1 MATVISRIRSAL
13 RARGHTAFL
22 AASLL
27 LGVLVGIG
35 AALLV
40 WAMELVGHSV
50 SETDSFFGLGKWIFL
65 ISIPLGLLAAWL
77 LNRWLGP
84 DVSGGGVAETMVG
97 LNLEGGYLPT
107 RLVPTKIIAT
117 AATLGTGGSG
127 GREGPI
133 VLIGGAIGSSLAR
146 YTRFGLDQVKSLVAA
161 GAGAGIG
168 ASFNAPIAG
177 MMFALEV
184 ILSSFAIRHVSAIVV
199 TSVAAAVTTHTLV
212 GEETFLRSPA
222 YELHDPL
229 QLILYAL
236 LAVLAVLFGTFFLRV
251 LDITSVARL
260 ASRIPPWVAPDRHG
274 RLGRTH
280 RLPLSRDA
288 RHRPAVPDGVAIA
301 AGSRRF
307 RVVGPVHHRGAEGRH
322 GRSHPQGRRIGRHL
336 HAGVGDRR
344 HRGSRIR
351 DPDRSGVDVLAH
363 RPGAFALVGMAAAF
377 AATARAPLTAVILV
391 FELTGSYG
399 LVLPLMLAAALA
411 TLIGDRIHPESAYT
425 MSLARKGIRLP
436 KSEDIDLLD
445 TVDVEEVMS
454 EVDVVATPGM
464 SMEEFE
470 TLLDRT
476 RHHGMPVVLDRDLV
490 GVISVT
496 DLERVA
502 GREAETTV
510 GEEMSPH
517 PITVTPDL
525 PVSVALAR
533 MASLGLGR
541 LPVVADDDPR
551 RLVGMFRRESVVRAY
566 HHALGLATGRELYRD
581 RVKVR
586 TQPGA
591 GFFESMV
598 RRGTPIVGWQVK
610 DVHWPTGRDPRID
623 PPWVVRADPARRD
636 GDRSRRHDHGVRHG
650 RITRR
655 SRLPAG
661 ADPRL
666 NRRMA
671 EAYERELNLTV
682 PTRWSRQIASVTS
695 TARSCEMSPAG
706 IDVSPAMSRSTIS
719 ALSDPETIHT
729 IRPAPS
735 SAGRVSVIRR
745 WPR

>member
-27 LGVLVGIG
+27 LGVLVGFG

-40 WAMELVGHSV
+40 WAMEFVGHTV
-50 SETDSFFGLGKWIFL
+50 SETESFFGLGQWIFL
-65 ISIPLGLLAAWL
+65 ISIPLGLLAAWT

-107 RLVPTKIIAT
+107 RSVPAKIVAT
-117 AATLGTGGSG
+117 AATLGSGGSG

-212 GEETFLRSPA
+212 GEETFLRAPA

-251 LDITSVARL
+251 LDFTSVARFS
-260 ASRIPPWVAPDRHG
+260 ARIPPWTLPIIMGISVGMVGLLYPET
-274 RLGRTH
+274 LGTGQQF
-280 RLPLSRDA
+280 LTELLSLRG
-288 RHRPAVPDGVAIA
+288 PADFLWWALFIIA
-301 AGSRRF
+301 ALKGVTAALTRKGGGSAGTF
-307 RVVGPVHHRGAEGRH
+307 MPSLVIGGAVG
-322 GRSHPQGRRIGRHL
+322 
-336 HAGVGDRR
+336 AGFAILIDPLWGF
-344 HRGSRIR
+344 SRI
-351 DPDRSGVDVLAH
+351 D
-363 RPGAFALVGMAAAF
+363 PGAFALVGMAAAL

-391 FELTGSYG
+391 FELTGGYG

-445 TVDVEEVMS
+445 TVDVEQVMS
-454 EVDVVATPGM
+454 DVDVVATPAM
-464 SMEEFE
+464 SMEELKN
-470 TLLDRT
+470 LLDQT
-476 RHHGMPVVLDRDLV
+476 RHHGMPVVEGPDLV
-490 GVISVT
+490 GVIIVT
-496 DLERVA
+496 DLERAA

-510 GEEMSPH
+510 GEEMS
-517 PITVTPDL
+517 
-525 PVSVALAR
+525 
-533 MASLGLGR
+533 
-541 LPVVADDDPR
+541 
-551 RLVGMFRRESVVRAY
+551 
-566 HHALGLATGRELYRD
+566 
-581 RVKVR
+581 K
-586 TQPGA
+586 
-591 GFFESMV
+591 
-598 RRGTPIVGWQVK
+598 
-610 DVHWPTGRDPRID
+610 
-623 PPWVVRADPARRD
+623 
-636 GDRSRRHDHGVRHG
+636 
-650 RITRR
+650 
-655 SRLPAG
+655 
-661 ADPRL
+661 
-666 NRRMA
+666 
-671 EAYERELNLTV
+671 
-682 PTRWSRQIASVTS
+682 
-695 TARSCEMSPAG
+695 
-706 IDVSPAMSRSTIS
+706 
-719 ALSDPETIHT
+719 
-729 IRPAPS
+729 
-735 SAGRVSVIRR
+735 
-745 WPR
+745 

>member
-1 MATVISRIRSAL
+1 MANVISRIRSAL

-40 WAMELVGHSV
+40 RAMELVADGV
-50 SETDSFFGLGKWIFL
+50 TEIDLFFGLGKYIFL
-65 ISIPLGLLAAWL
+65 VSIPLGLLAAWS

-97 LNLEGGYLPT
+97 LNLEGGYLQT
-107 RLVPTKIIAT
+107 KLVPAKIVAT

-146 YTRFGLDQVKSLVAA
+146 YTRFGIDQVKSLVAA
-161 GAGAGIG
+161 GAAAGIG

-184 ILSSFAIRHVSAIVV
+184 ILGSFAIRHVSAIVV
-199 TSVAAAVTTHTLV
+199 TSVAAAVTTHALV

-222 YELHDPL
+222 YELSDPL

-236 LAVLAVLFGTFFLRV
+236 LAVLAVLFATFFLRV
-251 LDITSVARL
+251 LDRTSVVRL
-260 ASRIPPWVAPDRHG
+260 ASRIPSWM
-274 RLGRTH
+274 
-280 RLPLSRDA
+280 LPVLM
-288 RHRPAVPDGVAIA
+288 GVAVALIGLIYPETLGTGQQFLTRLLALRNPGDFVWWALFLIA
-301 AGSRRF
+301 ALKAVTAALTRKGGGSAGTF
-307 RVVGPVHHRGAEGRH
+307 MPALVIGGAVG
-322 GRSHPQGRRIGRHL
+322 
-336 HAGVGDRR
+336 AGFAILIDPIWSF
-344 HRGSRIR
+344 SRI
-351 DPDRSGVDVLAH
+351 D
-363 RPGAFALVGMAAAF
+363 PGAFALVGMAAAL

-411 TLIGDRIHPESAYT
+411 TLIADRIHPESAYT

-436 KSEDIDLLD
+436 KAEDIDLLD
-445 TVDVEEVMS
+445 TVDVGEVMS
-454 EVDVVATPGM
+454 DIDAIATPSM
-464 SMEEFE
+464 SMSEFE
-470 TLLDRT
+470 TMLDRT

-496 DLERVA
+496 DLERVS

-510 GEEMSPH
+510 GDEMSPH

-541 LPVVADDDPR
+541 LPVVADEDPT

-591 GFFESMV
+591 AFFEALV
-598 RRGTPIVGWQVK
+598 RRGTPIVGWRVK
-610 DVHWPTGRDPRID
+610 DVQWPNGAILVSIRRGSSVLIPHGETVIKVGDTITVFGTGE
-623 PPWVVRADPARRD
+623 
-636 GDRSRRHDHGVRHG
+636 SREDLGF
-650 RITRR
+650 
-655 SRLPAG
+655 L
-661 ADPRL
+661 L
-666 NRRMA
+666 
-671 EAYERELNLTV
+671 E
-682 PTRWSRQIASVTS
+682 PTRDATG
-695 TARSCEMSPAG
+695 EF
-706 IDVSPAMSRSTIS
+706 
-719 ALSDPETIHT
+719 L
-729 IRPAPS
+729 RPPVGGSEATK
-735 SAGRVSVIRR
+735 
-745 WPR
+745 

>member
-1 MATVISRIRSAL
+1 VVMATVISRIRSAL

-27 LGVLVGIG
+27 LGVLVGVG

-50 SETDSFFGLGKWIFL
+50 SETEAFFGLGKWIFL

-107 RLVPTKIIAT
+107 RLVPAKIIAT

-222 YELHDPL
+222 YELNDPR

-260 ASRIPPWVAPDRHG
+260 ASRIPPWVLPIAMGISVGLIGLLYPET
-274 RLGRTH
+274 LGTGQQFLTELLALRNPGDFMWWA
-280 RLPLSRDA
+280 LFI
-288 RHRPAVPDGVAIA
+288 IA
-301 AGSRRF
+301 ALKAVTAALTRKGGGSAGTF
-307 RVVGPVHHRGAEGRH
+307 MPALVIGGAVGAGFAILIEPVWTF
-322 GRSHPQGRRIGRHL
+322 
-336 HAGVGDRR
+336 
-344 HRGSRIR
+344 SRI
-351 DPDRSGVDVLAH
+351 D
-363 RPGAFALVGMAAAF
+363 PGAFALVGMAAAL

-464 SMEEFE
+464 SMEEFG
-470 TLLDRT
+470 TLLDHT

-496 DLERVA
+496 DLDRVK
-502 GREAETTV
+502 GREADTTV
-510 GEEMSPH
+510 GDEMSPH

-541 LPVVADDDPR
+541 LPVVADDDAR
-551 RLVGMFRRESVVRAY
+551 RLIGMFRRESVVRAY

-581 RVKVR
+581 RVRVR
-586 TQPGA
+586 AQPGA
-591 GFFESMV
+591 GFYESMV

-610 DVHWPTGRDPRID
+610 DVHWPQGAILVSIRRGSSVLIPHGETVIEVGDTITVFGTGD
-623 PPWVVRADPARRD
+623 
-636 GDRSRRHDHGVRHG
+636 SREDLGF
-650 RITRR
+650 
-655 SRLPAG
+655 L
-661 ADPRL
+661 L
-666 NRRMA
+666 
-671 EAYERELNLTV
+671 E
-682 PTRWSRQIASVTS
+682 PTRDSTGEWQRPTTAS
-695 TARSCEMSPAG
+695 
-706 IDVSPAMSRSTIS
+706 
-719 ALSDPETIHT
+719 
-729 IRPAPS
+729 
-735 SAGRVSVIRR
+735 
-745 WPR
+745 

>member
-35 AALLV
+35 AAVLV
-40 WAMELVGHSV
+40 WAMELVGHTV
-50 SETDSFFGLGKWIFL
+50 SETDAFFGLGKWIFL

-199 TSVAAAVTTHTLV
+199 TSVAAAVTTHALV

-260 ASRIPPWVAPDRHG
+260 ASRIPPWSLPIVMGVSVGLIGFLYPET
-274 RLGRTH
+274 LGTGQAF
-280 RLPLSRDA
+280 LTELLSLRG
-288 RHRPAVPDGVAIA
+288 PADFVWWSLFIIA
-301 AGSRRF
+301 ALKAMTAALTRKGGGSAGTF
-307 RVVGPVHHRGAEGRH
+307 MPALLIGGTVG
-322 GRSHPQGRRIGRHL
+322 
-336 HAGVGDRR
+336 AGFAILIDPLWGF
-344 HRGSRIR
+344 SRI
-351 DPDRSGVDVLAH
+351 DPGS
-363 RPGAFALVGMAAAF
+363 FALVGMAAAL

-425 MSLARKGIRLP
+425 MSLTRKGIRLP

-445 TVDVEEVMS
+445 TVDVDEVMS
-454 EVDVVATPGM
+454 EVDVVTSPGM
-464 SMEEFE
+464 SMEEFGS
-470 TLLDRT
+470 LLDRT
-476 RHHGMPVVLDRDLV
+476 RHHGMPVVLDRNLV

-502 GREAETTV
+502 GREAEATV
-510 GEEMSPH
+510 GEEMSAY

-541 LPVVADDDPR
+541 LPVVADDDPQ

-610 DVHWPTGRDPRID
+610 DVNW
-623 PPWVVRADPARRD
+623 
-636 GDRSRRHDHGVRHG
+636 
-650 RITRR
+650 
-655 SRLPAG
+655 PAG
-661 ADPRL
+661 AIL
-666 NRRMA
+666 VSIRRGSSVLIPHG
-671 EAYERELNLTV
+671 ETVIEVGDTITVFGTGESREDLGFLLE
-682 PTRWSRQIASVTS
+682 PTRDS
-695 TARSCEMSPAG
+695 TGEWQRPTNAG
-706 IDVSPAMSRSTIS
+706 
-719 ALSDPETIHT
+719 
-729 IRPAPS
+729 
-735 SAGRVSVIRR
+735 
-745 WPR
+745 

>member
-27 LGVLVGIG
+27 LGVLVGFG

-40 WAMELVGHSV
+40 WAMEFVGHTV
-50 SETDSFFGLGKWIFL
+50 SETESFFGLGQWIFL
-65 ISIPLGLLAAWL
+65 ISIPLGLLAAWT

-107 RLVPTKIIAT
+107 RSVPAKIVAT
-117 AATLGTGGSG
+117 AATLGSGGSG

-146 YTRFGLDQVKSLVAA
+146 YTRFGIDQVKSLVAA

-212 GEETFLRSPA
+212 GEETFLRAPA

-251 LDITSVARL
+251 LDVTSVARFS
-260 ASRIPPWVAPDRHG
+260 ARIPPWTLPIIMGISVGMVGLLYPET
-274 RLGRTH
+274 LGTGQQF
-280 RLPLSRDA
+280 LTELLSLRG
-288 RHRPAVPDGVAIA
+288 PADFLWWALFIIA
-301 AGSRRF
+301 ALKGVTAALTRKGGGSAGTF
-307 RVVGPVHHRGAEGRH
+307 MPSLVIGGAVG
-322 GRSHPQGRRIGRHL
+322 
-336 HAGVGDRR
+336 AGFAILIDPLWGF
-344 HRGSRIR
+344 SRI
-351 DPDRSGVDVLAH
+351 D
-363 RPGAFALVGMAAAF
+363 PGAFALVGMAAAL

-391 FELTGSYG
+391 FELTGGYG

-445 TVDVEEVMS
+445 TVDVEQVMS
-454 EVDVVATPGM
+454 DVDVVATPAM
-464 SMEEFE
+464 SMEELKN
-470 TLLDRT
+470 LLDQT
-476 RHHGMPVVLDRDLV
+476 RHHGMPVVEGPDLV

-496 DLERVA
+496 DLERAA

-510 GEEMSPH
+510 GEEMSKY

-541 LPVVADDDPR
+541 LPVVADDDPQ

-586 TQPGA
+586 TQPGT
-591 GFFESMV
+591 GFFEAMV

-610 DVHWPTGRDPRID
+610 DVRWPEGAILVSIRRGSSVLIPHGETVIEVGDTITVFGTGE
-623 PPWVVRADPARRD
+623 
-636 GDRSRRHDHGVRHG
+636 SR
-650 RITRR
+650 
-655 SRLPAG
+655 
-661 ADPRL
+661 
-666 NRRMA
+666 
-671 EAYERELNLTV
+671 EELGFLLE
-682 PTRWSRQIASVTS
+682 PTRDS
-695 TARSCEMSPAG
+695 TGEWQKPTNT
-706 IDVSPAMSRSTIS
+706 V
-719 ALSDPETIHT
+719 
-729 IRPAPS
+729 
-735 SAGRVSVIRR
+735 
-745 WPR
+745 

>member
-40 WAMELVGHSV
+40 WAMELVAHGV
-50 SETDSFFGLGKWIFL
+50 TETDAFFGLGKYVFL
-65 ISIPLGLLAAWL
+65 ISIPLGLLGAWA

-199 TSVAAAVTTHTLV
+199 TSVAAAVTTHALV

-222 YELHDPL
+222 YELNDPL

-236 LAVLAVLFGTFFLRV
+236 LAVLAVVFGTFFLRI
-251 LDITSVARL
+251 LDRTSIARL
-260 ASRIPPWVAPDRHG
+260 SSRIPSWMLPVLMGVVVALIGLIYPET
-274 RLGRTH
+274 LGTGQQFLTKLLALRNPGDFVWWA
-280 RLPLSRDA
+280 LFI
-288 RHRPAVPDGVAIA
+288 IA
-301 AGSRRF
+301 ALKAVTAALTRKGGGSAGTF
-307 RVVGPVHHRGAEGRH
+307 MPALVIGGAVG
-322 GRSHPQGRRIGRHL
+322 
-336 HAGVGDRR
+336 AGFAIVIDPIWSF
-344 HRGSRIR
+344 SRI
-351 DPDRSGVDVLAH
+351 D
-363 RPGAFALVGMAAAF
+363 PGAFALVGMAAAL

-411 TLIGDRIHPESAYT
+411 TLVADRMHPESAYT

-445 TVDVEEVMS
+445 TVDVREVMS
-454 EVDVVATPGM
+454 DVDVVAAP
-464 SMEEFE
+464 SMTMAELE

-476 RHHGMPVVLDRDLV
+476 RHHGMPVVRARDLV

-502 GREAETTV
+502 GREAEITV

-541 LPVVADDDPR
+541 LPVVADDDPN

-586 TQPGA
+586 AQPGA
-591 GFFESMV
+591 AFYEAMV

-610 DVHWPTGRDPRID
+610 DVHWPNGVILVSIRRGSSVLIPHGETVIDVGDTITVFGTGE
-623 PPWVVRADPARRD
+623 
-636 GDRSRRHDHGVRHG
+636 SREDLGF
-650 RITRR
+650 
-655 SRLPAG
+655 L
-661 ADPRL
+661 
-666 NRRMA
+666 M
-671 EAYERELNLTV
+671 E
-682 PTRWSRQIASVTS
+682 PTRDTTGEFQRP
-695 TARSCEMSPAG
+695 SPSGSEA
-706 IDVSPAMSRSTIS
+706 T
-719 ALSDPETIHT
+719 E
-729 IRPAPS
+729 
-735 SAGRVSVIRR
+735 
-745 WPR
+745 

>member
-40 WAMELVGHSV
+40 WAMELVGHTV
-50 SETDSFFGLGKWIFL
+50 SETNAFFGLGKWIFL

-199 TSVAAAVTTHTLV
+199 TSVAAAVTTHALV

-260 ASRIPPWVAPDRHG
+260 ASRIPPWSLPIVMGVSVGLIGFLYPET
-274 RLGRTH
+274 LGTGQAF
-280 RLPLSRDA
+280 LTELLSLRG
-288 RHRPAVPDGVAIA
+288 PADFVWWSLFIIA
-301 AGSRRF
+301 ALKAVTAALTRKGGGSAGTF
-307 RVVGPVHHRGAEGRH
+307 MPALLIGGTVG
-322 GRSHPQGRRIGRHL
+322 
-336 HAGVGDRR
+336 AGFAILIDPLWGF
-344 HRGSRIR
+344 SRI
-351 DPDRSGVDVLAH
+351 DPGS
-363 RPGAFALVGMAAAF
+363 FALVGMAAAL

-425 MSLARKGIRLP
+425 MSLSRKGIRFP

-454 EVDVVATPGM
+454 EVDAVASPGM
-464 SMEEFE
+464 SMEEFS

-476 RHHGMPVVLDRDLV
+476 RHHGMPVVLDRNLV

-502 GREAETTV
+502 GREAEATV
-510 GEEMSPH
+510 GEEMSAY

-541 LPVVADDDPR
+541 LPVVADDNPQ
-551 RLVGMFRRESVVRAY
+551 RLVGMFRRESVVQAY

-591 GFFESMV
+591 GFFESMI

-610 DVHWPTGRDPRID
+610 DVNWPSGAILVSIRRGSSVLIPHGETVIEVGDTITVFGTGE
-623 PPWVVRADPARRD
+623 
-636 GDRSRRHDHGVRHG
+636 SREDLGF
-650 RITRR
+650 
-655 SRLPAG
+655 L
-661 ADPRL
+661 L
-666 NRRMA
+666 
-671 EAYERELNLTV
+671 E
-682 PTRWSRQIASVTS
+682 PTRDSTGEWQRPTNAS
-695 TARSCEMSPAG
+695 
-706 IDVSPAMSRSTIS
+706 
-719 ALSDPETIHT
+719 
-729 IRPAPS
+729 
-735 SAGRVSVIRR
+735 
-745 WPR
+745 

>member
-40 WAMELVGHSV
+40 RAMELVADGV
-50 SETDSFFGLGKWIFL
+50 TEIDLFFGLGKYIFL
-65 ISIPLGLLAAWL
+65 VSIPLGLLAAWS

-97 LNLEGGYLPT
+97 LNLEGGYLQT
-107 RLVPTKIIAT
+107 KLVPAKIVAT

-146 YTRFGLDQVKSLVAA
+146 YTRFGIDQVKSLVAA
-161 GAGAGIG
+161 GAAAGIG

-184 ILSSFAIRHVSAIVV
+184 ILGSFAIRHVSAIVV
-199 TSVAAAVTTHTLV
+199 TSVAAAVTTHALV

-222 YELHDPL
+222 YELSDPL

-236 LAVLAVLFGTFFLRV
+236 LAVLAVLFATFFLRV
-251 LDITSVARL
+251 LDRTSVVRL
-260 ASRIPPWVAPDRHG
+260 ASRIPSWI
-274 RLGRTH
+274 
-280 RLPLSRDA
+280 LPVLM
-288 RHRPAVPDGVAIA
+288 GVAVALIGLIYPETLGTGQQFLTRLLALRNPGDFVWWALFLIA
-301 AGSRRF
+301 ALKAVTAALTRKGGGSAGTF
-307 RVVGPVHHRGAEGRH
+307 MPALVIGGAVG
-322 GRSHPQGRRIGRHL
+322 
-336 HAGVGDRR
+336 AGFAILIDPIWSF
-344 HRGSRIR
+344 SRI
-351 DPDRSGVDVLAH
+351 D
-363 RPGAFALVGMAAAF
+363 PGAFALVGMAAAL

-411 TLIGDRIHPESAYT
+411 TLIADRIHPESAYT

-436 KSEDIDLLD
+436 KAEDIDLLD
-445 TVDVEEVMS
+445 TVDVGEVMS
-454 EVDVVATPGM
+454 DIDAVATPSM
-464 SMEEFE
+464 SMSEFE
-470 TLLDRT
+470 TMLDRT

-496 DLERVA
+496 DLERVS

-510 GEEMSPH
+510 GDEMSPH

-541 LPVVADDDPR
+541 LPVVADEDPT

-566 HHALGLATGRELYRD
+566 HHTLGLATGRELYRD

-591 GFFESMV
+591 AFFEALV
-598 RRGTPIVGWQVK
+598 RRGTPIVGWRVK
-610 DVHWPTGRDPRID
+610 DVQWPNGAILVSIRRGSSVLIPHGETVIKVGDTITVFGTGE
-623 PPWVVRADPARRD
+623 
-636 GDRSRRHDHGVRHG
+636 SREDLGF
-650 RITRR
+650 
-655 SRLPAG
+655 L
-661 ADPRL
+661 L
-666 NRRMA
+666 
-671 EAYERELNLTV
+671 E
-682 PTRWSRQIASVTS
+682 PTRDATG
-695 TARSCEMSPAG
+695 EF
-706 IDVSPAMSRSTIS
+706 
-719 ALSDPETIHT
+719 L
-729 IRPAPS
+729 RPPVGGSEATK
-735 SAGRVSVIRR
+735 
-745 WPR
+745 

>member
-40 WAMELVGHSV
+40 WAMELVAHGV
-50 SETDSFFGLGKWIFL
+50 TETDAFFGLGKYVFL
-65 ISIPLGLLAAWL
+65 ISIPLGLLGAWA

-199 TSVAAAVTTHTLV
+199 TSVAAAVTTHALV

-222 YELHDPL
+222 YELNDPL

-236 LAVLAVLFGTFFLRV
+236 LAVLAVVFGTFFLRI
-251 LDITSVARL
+251 LDRTSIARL
-260 ASRIPPWVAPDRHG
+260 SSRIPGWVLPVLMGIAVALIGLIYPET
-274 RLGRTH
+274 LGTGQQFLTELLALRNPGDFVWWA
-280 RLPLSRDA
+280 LFI
-288 RHRPAVPDGVAIA
+288 IA
-301 AGSRRF
+301 ALKAVTAALTRKGGGSAGTF
-307 RVVGPVHHRGAEGRH
+307 MPALVIGGAVG
-322 GRSHPQGRRIGRHL
+322 
-336 HAGVGDRR
+336 AGFAIVIDPIWSF
-344 HRGSRIR
+344 SRI
-351 DPDRSGVDVLAH
+351 D
-363 RPGAFALVGMAAAF
+363 PGAFALVGMAAAL

-411 TLIGDRIHPESAYT
+411 TLVADRMHPESAYT

-445 TVDVEEVMS
+445 TVDVREVMS
-454 EVDVVATPGM
+454 DVDVVAAP
-464 SMEEFE
+464 SMTMAELE

-476 RHHGMPVVLDRDLV
+476 RHHGMPVVRARDLV

-502 GREAETTV
+502 GREAEITV

-541 LPVVADDDPR
+541 LPVVADDDPN

-586 TQPGA
+586 AQPGA
-591 GFFESMV
+591 AFYEAMV

-610 DVHWPTGRDPRID
+610 DVHWPNGVILVSIRRGSSVLIPHGETVIDVGDTITVFGTGE
-623 PPWVVRADPARRD
+623 
-636 GDRSRRHDHGVRHG
+636 SREDLGF
-650 RITRR
+650 
-655 SRLPAG
+655 L
-661 ADPRL
+661 
-666 NRRMA
+666 M
-671 EAYERELNLTV
+671 E
-682 PTRWSRQIASVTS
+682 PTRDTTGEFQRP
-695 TARSCEMSPAG
+695 SPSGSEA
-706 IDVSPAMSRSTIS
+706 T
-719 ALSDPETIHT
+719 E
-729 IRPAPS
+729 
-735 SAGRVSVIRR
+735 
-745 WPR
+745 

>member
-40 WAMELVGHSV
+40 WAMELVAHGV
-50 SETDSFFGLGKWIFL
+50 TETDAFFGLGKYVFL
-65 ISIPLGLLAAWL
+65 ISIPLGLLGAWA

-199 TSVAAAVTTHTLV
+199 TSVAAAVTTHALV

-222 YELHDPL
+222 YELNDPL

-236 LAVLAVLFGTFFLRV
+236 LAVLAVLFGTFFLRI
-251 LDITSVARL
+251 LDRTSIARL
-260 ASRIPPWVAPDRHG
+260 SSRIPGWVLPVLMGIAVALIGLIYPET
-274 RLGRTH
+274 LGTGQQFLTELLALRNPGDFVWWA
-280 RLPLSRDA
+280 LFI
-288 RHRPAVPDGVAIA
+288 IA
-301 AGSRRF
+301 ALKAVTAALTRKGGGSAGTF
-307 RVVGPVHHRGAEGRH
+307 MPALVIGGAVG
-322 GRSHPQGRRIGRHL
+322 
-336 HAGVGDRR
+336 AGFAIVIDPIWSF
-344 HRGSRIR
+344 SRI
-351 DPDRSGVDVLAH
+351 D
-363 RPGAFALVGMAAAF
+363 PGAFALVGMAAAL

-411 TLIGDRIHPESAYT
+411 TLVADRMHPESAYT

-445 TVDVEEVMS
+445 TVDVREVMS
-454 EVDVVATPGM
+454 DVDVVAAP
-464 SMEEFE
+464 SMTMAELE

-476 RHHGMPVVLDRDLV
+476 RHHGMPVVRARDLV

-502 GREAETTV
+502 GREAEITV

-541 LPVVADDDPR
+541 LPVVADDDPN

-586 TQPGA
+586 AQPGA
-591 GFFESMV
+591 AFYEAMV

-610 DVHWPTGRDPRID
+610 DVHWPNGVILVSIRRGSSVLIPHGETVIDVGDTITVFGTGE
-623 PPWVVRADPARRD
+623 
-636 GDRSRRHDHGVRHG
+636 SREDLGF
-650 RITRR
+650 
-655 SRLPAG
+655 L
-661 ADPRL
+661 
-666 NRRMA
+666 M
-671 EAYERELNLTV
+671 E
-682 PTRWSRQIASVTS
+682 PTRDTTGEFQRP
-695 TARSCEMSPAG
+695 SPSGSEA
-706 IDVSPAMSRSTIS
+706 T
-719 ALSDPETIHT
+719 E
-729 IRPAPS
+729 
-735 SAGRVSVIRR
+735 
-745 WPR
+745 

>member
-40 WAMELVGHSV
+40 WAMEFVAHGV
-50 SETDSFFGLGKWIFL
+50 TETDAFFGLGKYVFL
-65 ISIPLGLLAAWL
+65 ISIPLGLLGAWA

-97 LNLEGGYLPT
+97 LNLEGGYLAT

-117 AATLGTGGSG
+117 AATLGAGGSG

-146 YTRFGLDQVKSLVAA
+146 YTRFGIDQVRSLVAA

-222 YELHDPL
+222 YELNDPL

-260 ASRIPPWVAPDRHG
+260 ASRIPGW
-274 RLGRTH
+274 T
-280 RLPLSRDA
+280 LPL
-288 RHRPAVPDGVAIA
+288 VVGVAVALIGLIYPETLGTGQEFLTQLLSLRNPGDFVWWALFIIA
-301 AGSRRF
+301 ALKAVTAAITRKGGGSAGTF
-307 RVVGPVHHRGAEGRH
+307 MPALVIGGAVG
-322 GRSHPQGRRIGRHL
+322 
-336 HAGVGDRR
+336 AGFAILIDPIWTF
-344 HRGSRIR
+344 SRI
-351 DPDRSGVDVLAH
+351 D
-363 RPGAFALVGMAAAF
+363 PGAFALVGMAAAL

-399 LVLPLMLAAALA
+399 LVLPLMLAAALG
-411 TLIGDRIHPESAYT
+411 TLIADRIHPESAYT

-436 KSEDIDLLD
+436 KSADIDLLD
-445 TVDVEEVMS
+445 TVVVEEVMS
-454 EVDVVATPGM
+454 KVDGVATPSM
-464 SMEEFE
+464 SMAEFE
-470 TLLDRT
+470 AELDRT

-496 DLERVA
+496 DLEHVA

-541 LPVVADDDPR
+541 LPVVADDDPT

-566 HHALGLATGRELYRD
+566 HHALGLATGRALYRD

-591 GFFESMV
+591 AFFEAMV

-610 DVHWPTGRDPRID
+610 DVHWP
-623 PPWVVRADPARRD
+623 D
-636 GDRSRRHDHGVRHG
+636 GA
-650 RITRR
+650 I
-655 SRLPAG
+655 L
-661 ADPRL
+661 
-666 NRRMA
+666 
-671 EAYERELNLTV
+671 
-682 PTRWSRQIASVTS
+682 
-695 TARSCEMSPAG
+695 
-706 IDVSPAMSRSTIS
+706 VS
-719 ALSDPETIHT
+719 
-729 IRPAPS
+729 
-735 SAGRVSVIRR
+735 IRR
-745 WPR
+745 GSSVLIPHGETVVEVGDTITVFGTGESREDLGFLMEPNRDTTGEFQRPSHRDSEATE

>member
-40 WAMELVGHSV
+40 WAMELVAHGV
-50 SETDSFFGLGKWIFL
+50 TETDAFFGLGKYVFL
-65 ISIPLGLLAAWL
+65 ISIPLGLLGAWV

-199 TSVAAAVTTHTLV
+199 TSVAAAVTTHALV

-222 YELHDPL
+222 YELNDPL

-236 LAVLAVLFGTFFLRV
+236 LAVLAVVFGTFFLRI
-251 LDITSVARL
+251 LDRTSIARL
-260 ASRIPPWVAPDRHG
+260 SSRIPGWVLPVLMGIAVALIGLIYPET
-274 RLGRTH
+274 LGTGQQFLTELLALRNPGDFVWWA
-280 RLPLSRDA
+280 LFI
-288 RHRPAVPDGVAIA
+288 IA
-301 AGSRRF
+301 ALKAVTAALTRKGGGSAGTF
-307 RVVGPVHHRGAEGRH
+307 MPALVIGGAVG
-322 GRSHPQGRRIGRHL
+322 
-336 HAGVGDRR
+336 AGFAIVIDPIWSF
-344 HRGSRIR
+344 SRI
-351 DPDRSGVDVLAH
+351 D
-363 RPGAFALVGMAAAF
+363 PGAFALVGMAAAL

-411 TLIGDRIHPESAYT
+411 TLVADRMHPESAYT

-445 TVDVEEVMS
+445 TVDVREVMS
-454 EVDVVATPGM
+454 DVDVVAAP
-464 SMEEFE
+464 SMTMAELE

-476 RHHGMPVVLDRDLV
+476 RHHGMPVVRARDLV

-502 GREAETTV
+502 GREAEITV

-541 LPVVADDDPR
+541 LPVVADDDPN

-586 TQPGA
+586 AQPGA
-591 GFFESMV
+591 AFYEAMV

-610 DVHWPTGRDPRID
+610 DVHWPNGVILVSIRRGSSVLIPHGETVIDVGDTITVFGTGE
-623 PPWVVRADPARRD
+623 
-636 GDRSRRHDHGVRHG
+636 SREDLGF
-650 RITRR
+650 
-655 SRLPAG
+655 L
-661 ADPRL
+661 
-666 NRRMA
+666 M
-671 EAYERELNLTV
+671 E
-682 PTRWSRQIASVTS
+682 PTRDTTGEFQRP
-695 TARSCEMSPAG
+695 SPSGSEA
-706 IDVSPAMSRSTIS
+706 T
-719 ALSDPETIHT
+719 E
-729 IRPAPS
+729 
-735 SAGRVSVIRR
+735 
-745 WPR
+745 